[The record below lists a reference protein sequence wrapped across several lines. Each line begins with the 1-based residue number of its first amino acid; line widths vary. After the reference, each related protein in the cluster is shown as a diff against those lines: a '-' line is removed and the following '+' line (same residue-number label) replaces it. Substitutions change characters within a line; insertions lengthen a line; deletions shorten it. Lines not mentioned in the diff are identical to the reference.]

1 MNPAIKKEILKKYTE
16 LSNDKVITIINILEK
31 LEFTK
36 SQYKDIDYLMNQV
49 DNIIEMENQYN
60 N

>member
-49 DNIIEMENQYN
+49 DNIIEMEN
-60 N
+60 